1 MSKSISK
8 YNYLESDSD
17 LDEDGNELEDY
28 SDFEKD
34 AQAKLYSARR
44 RYDRL
49 VEERKLKNLLK
60 DLFD

>member
-8 YNYLESDSD
+8 YDYPESDI
-17 LDEDGNELEDY
+17 DEDGDELENY
-28 SDFEKD
+28 TTFERD

-49 VEERKLKNLLK
+49 IEERKLKTLLK
-60 DLFD
+60 DHFD